1 LTTAFFYTTSTR
13 NMNKFI
19 QDFKEFAVKG
29 NLIDLAI
36 GIIIGTAFNAIV
48 NSLVKDIIMPPFG
61 LIFGDQD
68 LSNYKWV
75 LQAAETNEAGEVITP
90 EVAMLYGNFLQVSID
105 FLIIALSIFVI
116 IRVFNRLQRQ
126 AEDEQ
131 EPKVPT
137 PKNIQLLAEI
147 RDLLKEQQKR

>member
-1 LTTAFFYTTSTR
+1 
-13 NMNKFI
+13 MNRFI

-48 NSLVKDIIMPPFG
+48 NSLVHDIIMPPFG
-61 LIFGDQD
+61 LLFGEKAFSD
-68 LSNYKWV
+68 YRWV
-75 LQAAETNEAGEVITP
+75 LQEAEANAAGEQIVS
-90 EVAMLYGNFLQVSID
+90 EVAINYGNFLQVSID
-105 FLIIALSIFVI
+105 FLIIALSIFVV

-131 EPKVPT
+131 ETKVPT

-147 RDLLKEQQKR
+147 RDLLKEQNQR

>member
-1 LTTAFFYTTSTR
+1 
-13 NMNKFI
+13 MNKFI

-48 NSLVKDIIMPPFG
+48 NSLVKDIIMPPFA
-61 LIFGDQD
+61 LLFGDKAFTD
-68 LSNYKWV
+68 YRWV
-75 LQAAETNEAGEVITP
+75 LQEAEVNAAGEEVVS
-90 EVAMLYGNFLQVSID
+90 EVAINYGDFLQVSID

-131 EPKVPT
+131 ETKVPT

-147 RDLLKEQQKR
+147 RDLLKAQNQK